1 MTEHQDIIEQVL
13 DIELYMFQRVRSAAP
28 APCQSVPDNFR
39 KIRGS
44 IYEMW
49 TKEMLQSYL
58 NDLQVAQKKGR
69 NLVTEKYA
77 RMDNLIPP
85 LSTNPLIDKIV
96 EIEANWQEEL
106 KTKYPAIYNRMCR
119 STNPAQD
126 GSNFSVYLKGELE
139 TYSDNTLELY
149 YKNIK
154 NALEKGKNL
163 AMLALERLVKKGG
176 YNDLE
181 HAENMLK
188 SL

>member
-85 LSTNPLIDKIV
+85 LSTN
-96 EIEANWQEEL
+96 
-106 KTKYPAIYNRMCR
+106 C
-119 STNPAQD
+119 
-126 GSNFSVYLKGELE
+126 
-139 TYSDNTLELY
+139 
-149 YKNIK
+149 
-154 NALEKGKNL
+154 
-163 AMLALERLVKKGG
+163 
-176 YNDLE
+176 
-181 HAENMLK
+181 
-188 SL
+188 

>member
-1 MTEHQDIIEQVL
+1 MTENHDIIEQIL
-13 DIELYMFQRVRSAAP
+13 DIELYMFQRVKSSGP

-49 TKEMLQSYL
+49 TKEMLESYL
-58 NDLQVAQKKGR
+58 NDLKVAQKKGR

-85 LSTNPLIDKIV
+85 LNTNPLIDKIV
-96 EIEANWQEEL
+96 EIEAKWQEEIEV
-106 KTKYPAIYNRMCR
+106 KYPAIYNRMCR

-149 YKNIK
+149 YE
-154 NALEKGKNL
+154 NAKKTLEKGENL
-163 AMLALERLVKKGG
+163 ALRALERLIKKGG
-176 YNDLE
+176 YNDLD
-181 HAENMLK
+181 HAENVLQ

>member
-1 MTEHQDIIEQVL
+1 MTEHQDIIEQIL
-13 DIELYMFQRVRSAAP
+13 DIELYMFQRVRSAGP

-58 NDLQVAQKKGR
+58 NDLKVAQKKGR

-85 LSTNPLIDKIV
+85 LNTNPLIDKIV
-96 EIEANWQEEL
+96 GIEAKWQEEIEV
-106 KTKYPAIYNRMCR
+106 KYPAIYNRMCR

-149 YKNIK
+149 YE
-154 NALEKGKNL
+154 NAKKTLEKGENPAL
-163 AMLALERLVKKGG
+163 RALERLIKKGG
-176 YNDLE
+176 YNDLD
-181 HAENMLK
+181 HAEKVLQ
-188 SL
+188 SS